1 MDVMK
6 KKIIKDIKDKKN
18 KLKLNM
24 SVIMEEI
31 SNET

>member
-31 SNET
+31 SIET